1 MTELLTLVMSAVKL
15 VIADALAEEFVG
27 ATDEV
32 FVVLSAVT
40 LLLGQDLTR
49 LAFTVMATLLTLV
62 LATV

>member
-1 MTELLTLVMSAVKL
+1 MTKLLTLVVSAVKL

-49 LAFTVMATLLTLV
+49 LAFTVMTVLLTLV
-62 LATV
+62 LAAV